1 MCEILLPSA
10 ASKGTIRGGQFSQI
24 ANVLQT
30 GGETGMWNF
39 DRYQRWVAQKKDW
52 VQPTLATPLPEERV
66 APAPLKIQRQT
77 ITPTV
82 VKDDSMEILI
92 DEEVD
97 LDELA
102 KRIEQRTRGPRE

>member
-1 MCEILLPSA
+1 
-10 ASKGTIRGGQFSQI
+10 
-24 ANVLQT
+24 
-30 GGETGMWNF
+30 
-39 DRYQRWVAQKKDW
+39 
-52 VQPTLATPLPEERV
+52 LPEERV

-82 VKDDSMEILI
+82 VKDDSMEISI